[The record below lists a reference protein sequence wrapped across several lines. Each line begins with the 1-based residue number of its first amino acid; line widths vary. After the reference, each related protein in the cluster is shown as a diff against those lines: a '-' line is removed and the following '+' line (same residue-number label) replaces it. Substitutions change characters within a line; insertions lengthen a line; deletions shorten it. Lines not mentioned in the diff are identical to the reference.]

1 MIIDFVKSHKNIH
14 ILTTANT
21 FELLN
26 TYQFTSISKDVT
38 IIDVNTQ
45 KSINELINEYEDY
58 FDYCSSHS
66 TFDERVVDAESIIYK
81 ERYTICIIMDNL

>member
-1 MIIDFVKSHKNIH
+1 MTLAKVIDFVKSHKNIH

-26 TYQFTSISKDVT
+26 TYQSTPISKDVT

-45 KSINELINEYEDY
+45 KSINELIKNYEDY

-66 TFDERVVDAESIIYK
+66 TFDKRVIDAESIIYK
-81 ERYTICIIMDNL
+81 

>member
-1 MIIDFVKSHKNIH
+1 MTLAKVIDFVKSHKNIH

-26 TYQFTSISKDVT
+26 TYQSTPISKDVT

-45 KSINELINEYEDY
+45 KSINELIKIMK
-58 FDYCSSHS
+58 
-66 TFDERVVDAESIIYK
+66 IIL
-81 ERYTICIIMDNL
+81 IIVHHIQHLINVLLMQNQSFTNRGTQNV